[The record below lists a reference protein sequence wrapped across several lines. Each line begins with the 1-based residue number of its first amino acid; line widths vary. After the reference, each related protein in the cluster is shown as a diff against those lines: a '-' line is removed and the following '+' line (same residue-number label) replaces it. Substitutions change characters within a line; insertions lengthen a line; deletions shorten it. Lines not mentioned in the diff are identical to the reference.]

1 MNRRELNNNITRE
14 KLFLDTYTE
23 IKRTLESVQDK
34 SIPVRDAIE
43 RLNSIREKFNKQIR
57 EVTLEDNVAIH
68 RVIYM
73 EYFIQ
78 NILEF
83 LEDLMYVLKKDSSSR
98 IAIDLIRRKII
109 SDDSRLKR
117 IVINYDD
124 KIGDILEIRSRY
136 NPIIY
141 RDIDSVMENYR
152 KTLLEILKENIRYY
166 KESISMPQ

>member
-1 MNRRELNNNITRE
+1 MNRRELNNNTTRE

-23 IKRTLESVQDK
+23 IKRTLEDK
-34 SIPVRDAIE
+34 SISIRDAIK
-43 RLNSIREKFNKQIR
+43 RLNSIRENFNKQIK
-57 EVTLEDNVAIH
+57 EIVLEDNIAVH

-98 IAIDLIRRKII
+98 IAIDLTRRKII

-117 IVINYDD
+117 IVINYDEE
-124 KIGDILEIRSRY
+124 IGNILEIRSRY

-141 RDIDSVMENYR
+141 RDLDSVMENYR
-152 KTLLEILKENIRYY
+152 ETLLKILNENIRYY
-166 KESISMPQ
+166 NELKSMPQ

>member
-1 MNRRELNNNITRE
+1 MNREKLNNSITRE

-23 IKRTLESVQDK
+23 IKRTLEDK
-34 SIPVRDAIE
+34 SIPIGDAIE
-43 RLNSIREKFNKQIR
+43 RLNSIRENFNKQIK
-57 EVTLEDNVAIH
+57 EIVLEDNTAVH

-98 IAIDLIRRKII
+98 IAIDLTRRKII

-117 IVINYDD
+117 IVINYDEE
-124 KIGDILEIRSRY
+124 IGNILEIRSRY

-141 RDIDSVMENYR
+141 RDIDSIMENYR
-152 KTLLEILKENIRYY
+152 ETLLKILNENIRYY
-166 KESISMPQ
+166 NESISMPQ

>member
-1 MNRRELNNNITRE
+1 MNREKLNNSITRE

-23 IKRTLESVQDK
+23 IKRTLEDK
-34 SIPVRDAIE
+34 SIPIGDAIE
-43 RLNSIREKFNKQIR
+43 RLNSIRENFNKQIK
-57 EVTLEDNVAIH
+57 EIALEDNVAVH
-68 RVIYM
+68 RVIYI

-98 IAIDLIRRKII
+98 IAIDLTRRKII

-117 IVINYDD
+117 IVINYDEE
-124 KIGDILEIRSRY
+124 IGNILEIRSRY

-166 KESISMPQ
+166 NESISMPQ

>member
-43 RLNSIREKFNKQIR
+43 RLNSIRENFNKQIR

>member
-152 KTLLEILKENIRYY
+152 KTLLEILKEN
-166 KESISMPQ
+166 S

>member
-1 MNRRELNNNITRE
+1 MNREKLNNSITRE

-23 IKRTLESVQDK
+23 IKRTLEDK
-34 SIPVRDAIE
+34 SIPIGDAIE
-43 RLNSIREKFNKQIR
+43 RLNSIRENFNKQMKEI
-57 EVTLEDNVAIH
+57 VLEDNIAVH

-98 IAIDLIRRKII
+98 IAIDLTRRKII

-117 IVINYDD
+117 IVINYDEE
-124 KIGDILEIRSRY
+124 IGNILEIRSRY

-141 RDIDSVMENYR
+141 RDIDSIMENYR
-152 KTLLEILKENIRYY
+152 ETLLKILNENIRYY
-166 KESISMPQ
+166 NESISMPQ

>member
-117 IVINYDD
+117 IAINYDD